1 MKRGIAIAVVLG
13 LAAGLAT
20 AQSNWYDDFD
30 SYTLGDINGQ
40 GGWKWWDNDP
50 LWSGA
55 VVTNQYAHSPQQS
68 VDVPTP
74 ADLVHEFS
82 GYDSGQW
89 TFTAWQYIPS
99 DFWGS
104 TYFILLNT
112 YNDGGPYAWSVQVSF
127 SNVDPGCPDCILH
140 SFIPSPPLTIVYD
153 QWIEIRVEIDLD
165 TDGQAFYYNGDL
177 LAEGLWTV
185 QGGSSWLNIAAVDLY
200 PDPGMST
207 TSVFYDD
214 LSLVSAGGVTRGD
227 LNCDGAIDSF
237 DIDPFV
243 LALTNPAGYQAQY
256 PNCNIMNGDINCDG
270 AVDSFDIDGF
280 VECIVTGTCPPCP

>member
-1 MKRGIAIAVVLG
+1 MKRKLAMAVVLV
-13 LAAGLAT
+13 AT
-20 AQSNWYDDFD
+20 ASLTVADWSDNFD

-40 GGWKWWDNDP
+40 GGWKWWDNNP
-50 LWSGA
+50 MWSGA
-55 VVTNQYAHSPQQS
+55 VVSNEYYRSPQQS

-89 TFTAWQYIPS
+89 VFTAWQYIPS

-104 TYFILLNT
+104 TYFIILNT
-112 YNDGGPYAWSVQVSF
+112 YNDNGPYYWSVQVSF
-127 SNVDPGCPDCILH
+127 SNVDPACPNCILH
-140 SFIPSPPLTIVYD
+140 SLLPNPPLTIIYG
-153 QWIEIRVEIDLD
+153 QWVEILVEIDLD
-165 TDGQAFYYNGDL
+165 TNWQAFYYGGDL
-177 LAEGLWTV
+177 LAEGAWTIE
-185 QGGSSWLNIAAVDLY
+185 GGVLNIAALDLY
-200 PDPGMST
+200 PEPVMGT

-214 LSLVSAGGVTRGD
+214 LSLVAVGGVTRGD

-243 LALTNPAGYQAQY
+243 LALTDPAGYQALY
-256 PNCNIMNGDINCDG
+256 PNCNIVNGDINCDG